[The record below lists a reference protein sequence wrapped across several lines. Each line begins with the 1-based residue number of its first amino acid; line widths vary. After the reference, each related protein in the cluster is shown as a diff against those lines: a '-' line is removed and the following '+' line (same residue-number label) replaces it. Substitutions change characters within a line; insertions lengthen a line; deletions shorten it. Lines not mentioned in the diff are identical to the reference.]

1 MKKKIALML
10 VAFALCLCAVGCSDI
25 DRATAAD
32 FAFSAGETDNTVYS
46 RGAHFSMQARVT
58 NVSDKTFRYV
68 DCQHDNGVS
77 ATLYCE
83 TESGE
88 YQLEIWHIQTADVCY
103 RVRYTFEPGETAV
116 DTFDVSVPNDA
127 PLGAYHMRISF
138 KGFVG
143 IVENVLTIVER
154 SPSAITETGEEK
166 FDPDATVADIA
177 FSYHLIDHETRVPVD
192 KTTFRP
198 DEAINILGYIT
209 NVSDKVLTYTK
220 VRGMF
225 VKLCLYCET
234 DDGRYEMPYFE
245 MKHNTVP
252 PQEVE
257 FVPGRTVVENRY
269 LFYSEDHNAPAG
281 TYHLEISVPGFQQ
294 TFYGVLTVVE

>member
-1 MKKKIALML
+1 VGENIA
-10 VAFALCLCAVGCSDI
+10 I
-25 DRATAAD
+25 D
-32 FAFSAGETDNTVYS
+32 G
-46 RGAHFSMQARVT
+46 M
-58 NVSDKTFRYV
+58 
-68 DCQHDNGVS
+68 
-77 ATLYCE
+77 
-83 TESGE
+83 
-88 YQLEIWHIQTADVCY
+88 
-103 RVRYTFEPGETAV
+103 
-116 DTFDVSVPNDA
+116 
-127 PLGAYHMRISF
+127 
-138 KGFVG
+138 
-143 IVENVLTIVER
+143 
-154 SPSAITETGEEK
+154 
-166 FDPDATVADIA
+166 
-177 FSYHLIDHETRVPVD
+177 
-192 KTTFRP
+192 
-198 DEAINILGYIT
+198 IT

-269 LFYSEDHNAPAG
+269 LFYSEDHNAPVG

>member
-10 VAFALCLCAVGCSDI
+10 VILALCLCAVGCSDI

-58 NVSDKTFRYV
+58 NVSDQVFRY
-68 DCQHDNGVS
+68 DGCQHDNGVS

-83 TESGE
+83 TETGE
-88 YQLEIWHIQTADVCY
+88 YSLEVWHIQTSDECH
-103 RVRYTFEPGETAV
+103 RVRYTLEAGETAV

-154 SPSAITETGEEK
+154 SPSAITEIGEEK
-166 FDPDATVADIA
+166 FDPDATAQDIE
-177 FSYHLIDHETRVPVD
+177 FSYEFHDAVTNLPTDRTEYHVGENIAID
-192 KTTFRP
+192 
-198 DEAINILGYIT
+198 GMIT

-269 LFYSEDHNAPAG
+269 LFYSEDHNAPVG